1 MMDEWRSIHRGG
13 MGEIEEKKSRFIAT
27 IEPVFSEEEAAA
39 FIAAIRKKYWDA
51 RHNCSAFIIGDS
63 GQKSRCSDDGEP
75 SGTAGRPMLD
85 VLEREHVTNVC
96 VVVTRYFG
104 GTLLGTGG
112 LVRAYSSAVK
122 AGLDNCEMI
131 TRIKGVRI
139 AFSCE
144 YNDIAPMQSALVR
157 DGHHMENVEY
167 AGDVSGQIITEDEKG
182 CIRLIND
189 ITSGRARLDTP
200 EDVTFA
206 ITDGGIMIFDS

>member
-1 MMDEWRSIHRGG
+1 MMNEWQSLYKGG
-13 MGEIEEKKSRFIAT
+13 IGEIEEKRSRFIAT
-27 IEPVFSEEEAAA
+27 IEPVSSEEEAAD

-51 RHNCSAFIIGDS
+51 RHNCSAFIIGDN

-85 VLEREHVTNVC
+85 VLEREHITNVC

-112 LVRAYSSAVK
+112 LVRAYSAAVR

-131 TRIKGVRI
+131 TKQKGFCI
-139 AFSCE
+139 GFSCE
-144 YNDIAPMQSALVR
+144 YNDIAPMQSALMR
-157 DGHHMENVEY
+157 EGHYLENIEY
-167 AGDVSGQIITEDEKG
+167 ADRVSGKIITKDEKG
-182 CIRLIND
+182 CVRLAGD
-189 ITSGRARLDTP
+189 TTSGRARLDKA

-206 ITDGGIMIFDS
+206 VTDGGIMIFDN